1 MIILIFILC
10 FSFLIIAHEFGHFL
24 LAKKSGVRVEEFG
37 IGFPPKI
44 IGKKIGDTIY
54 SINAIPIGGFVR
66 ILGEEGGETE
76 NPKSFSNKSLGQKI
90 SILAAGVIANLI
102 IAGLIFSVLFT
113 IGYPLDVSEEMTL
126 KAGEKSQIVIASIE
140 KGSPAKMAGLKI
152 GDIVTKV
159 TDSTGKETS
168 LVRLVNFQKVVSE
181 NKTKLITLDVT
192 RKDNALQIETVPRV
206 SYNKASGSLGVSLM
220 ELVYSRYSFPRS
232 VYEGFKHV
240 LILAGDMFS
249 GLFMAIRNWFI
260 EGEAPEVSGPIG
272 IASLSVQ
279 MAQIGWRYF
288 FNFLAFLST
297 NLAIVNILP
306 LPALD
311 GGRIILAISEKIRK
325 KPFPFKMVAAIN
337 GIGLILLLLLS
348 FLIAL
353 KDMVRLNTL
362 SFLFK

>member
-10 FSFLIIAHEFGHFL
+10 FSFLVIAHEFGHFL
-24 LAKKSGVRVEEFG
+24 LAKRSSVKVEEFG

-44 IGKKIGDTIY
+44 IGKKIGETLY

-66 ILGEEGGETE
+66 ILGEEGGEID
-76 NPKSFSNKSLGQKI
+76 NPQSFSAKSLRQKI

-102 IAGLIFSVLFT
+102 IAGLIFSILFT
-113 IGYPLDVSEEMTL
+113 IGLPLDVSEEKTL
-126 KAGEKSQIVIASIE
+126 KIGEKSQIVIASIE
-140 KGSPAKMAGLKI
+140 KGSPADMAGLKI
-152 GDIVTKV
+152 GDVVTKI
-159 TDSTGKETS
+159 TDSQGKETVF
-168 LVRLVNFQKVVSE
+168 LRLSEFQNVVSQ
-181 NKTKLITLDVT
+181 NKTKLITLEIV
-192 RKDNALQIETVPRV
+192 RKNNNLQIKAVPRV
-206 SYNKASGSLGVSLM
+206 SYNKSSGSLGLSLM

-232 VYEGFKHV
+232 VFEGFKHV
-240 LILAGDMFS
+240 LILAGDMFT
-249 GLFMAIRNWFI
+249 GLFMAMRNWFI
-260 EGEAPEVSGPIG
+260 EGEPPEVSGPIG

-311 GGRIILAISEKIRK
+311 GGRIILAISEKLRK
-325 KPFPFKMVAAIN
+325 KPFPFKIVAAIN

-348 FLIAL
+348 FLIAI
-353 KDMVRLNTL
+353 KDVSRLNTL